1 MTKKQMQNIHHFK
14 SPAPVREIGL
24 VTYRHFIKEK
34 LLLSLENEILKAI
47 PDEMKT
53 ATKKEVLKVTL
64 KDN

>member
-1 MTKKQMQNIHHFK
+1 MQNIRHFK

-34 LLLSLENEILKAI
+34 LLLSLENEILRFI

-53 ATKKEVLKVTL
+53 SLKKEVLHVNWK
-64 KDN
+64 